1 MLCKPTEVKSCHSA
15 PVRFPLHGMPT
26 VKFDPSTVSESVKA
40 NLQRNIGLLDD
51 IEKKHVKQ
59 IYEISL
65 RSVVSGDL
73 YLFCTELMNMHIQG
87 MTTGRAAEI
96 GRSLS
101 NKAKAIISNERRT
114 ALGITHAVWMYA
126 HAPCMKNPRRP
137 ADAEIQQDAA
147 HKAADGKRYDLRK
160 GLLVDGKWTWPGVE
174 NGCKC
179 SSRIVLPGNKEQEPH
194 RKRRPKAQGL

>member
-1 MLCKPTEVKSCHSA
+1 
-15 PVRFPLHGMPT
+15 MPT

-40 NLQRNIGLLDD
+40 NLRRNIWLLNN
-51 IEKKHVKQ
+51 IEKKHFRQ

-73 YLFCTELMNMHIQG
+73 HLFCTELMNIHIQG
-87 MTTGRAAEI
+87 MTTGWAAEI

-101 NKAKAIISNERRT
+101 NKAKAIICNERRT

-126 HAPCMKNPRRP
+126 HAPCVVDPHHP
-137 ADAEIQQDAA
+137 TAAELRQDAA
-147 HKAADGKRYDLRK
+147 HKEADRKRYDLSE

-179 SSRIVLPGNKEQEPH
+179 SSRIVLPGCKEQEHH
-194 RKRRPKAQGL
+194 RIRRPKAQGL